1 MKKEKNTNTYAN
13 LGFVT
18 TAPKSTDKNGARAS
32 VIKSGKDMRG
42 GKK

>member
-13 LGFVT
+13 LGFVIKAPN
-18 TAPKSTDKNGARAS
+18 TADKNGARAG
-32 VIKSGKDMRG
+32 VNKSGKDLRG

>member
-1 MKKEKNTNTYAN
+1 MKKEQNTNTYAN

-18 TAPKSTDKNGARAS
+18 TAPKSADKNGPRAG
-32 VIKSGKDMRG
+32 VIKSGKDLRG